1 MYTYRYLYIPTY
13 TSTYLHIP
21 LHTYIYLCTVSTL
34 LLVYVDD
41 GAKLQGRLNYTAG
54 NGLIQVS
61 FFLGLM
67 QVCRQ
72 VESSWSKNQTWCN
85 LIFSDSL
92 QNLLKQL
99 AWSLWIKSLGNQ
111 LASSDVNASKY
122 RLNDGKA
129 TSLWQTCYNLRLS
142 SCVRDNLN
150 LTYRHSLWKKSGQNP
165 DQLFLKLFY
174 YNVFPRFRSINA
186 R

>member
-1 MYTYRYLYIPTY
+1 MYTYIYLYIPTY

-72 VESSWSKNQTWCN
+72 VE
-85 LIFSDSL
+85 
-92 QNLLKQL
+92 
-99 AWSLWIKSLGNQ
+99 
-111 LASSDVNASKY
+111 
-122 RLNDGKA
+122 
-129 TSLWQTCYNLRLS
+129 
-142 SCVRDNLN
+142 
-150 LTYRHSLWKKSGQNP
+150 
-165 DQLFLKLFY
+165 
-174 YNVFPRFRSINA
+174 
-186 R
+186 

>member
-1 MYTYRYLYIPTY
+1 MYTYIYLYIPTY

-21 LHTYIYLCTVSTL
+21 LHTYIYLYIPTYTSTYLHIPLHTYIYICTVSTL

-72 VESSWSKNQTWCN
+72 VESS
-85 LIFSDSL
+85 
-92 QNLLKQL
+92 LL
-99 AWSLWIKSLGNQ
+99 A
-111 LASSDVNASKY
+111 ASS
-122 RLNDGKA
+122 
-129 TSLWQTCYNLRLS
+129 
-142 SCVRDNLN
+142 
-150 LTYRHSLWKKSGQNP
+150 
-165 DQLFLKLFY
+165 
-174 YNVFPRFRSINA
+174 
-186 R
+186 